1 MSYQKGEDVNVGFAR
16 ETTRG
21 TAETPSMWMPAR
33 VPAGIQLIVDKVPI
47 RETRGSG
54 VSSQGSTVVQRR
66 AEGDVEFN
74 VRNNSI
80 GFLFLSLLGSISTST
95 LVTGVYQH
103 IFTIL
108 TGNPQFPTLTTG
120 LSKNGSQDYKY
131 ARTLVTALEIR
142 TPVNDLVNA
151 TASLL
156 AADETT
162 NADFTPSFDLDV
174 DQYFRHYDL
183 TIKVADDVA
192 GLGAASAFM
201 VKEFSL
207 SIINNGR
214 VNQNIS
220 QLTPGDV
227 LAVMHEITGSMKVD
241 YDGEAQHDWYED
253 GAYKAMSISMVRADV
268 DIDAAGTTANPTITI
283 VLPKVSIETLTND
296 RPIDDIVMEEFG
308 FTAHFDE
315 DEAQAIEVTVIN
327 NTANYD

>member
-1 MSYQKGEDVNVGFAR
+1 
-16 ETTRG
+16 
-21 TAETPSMWMPAR
+21 MWMPAR
-33 VPAGIQLIVDKVPI
+33 VPAGIRLVVDKVPI

-74 VRNNSI
+74 VRNNTI
-80 GFLFLSLLGSISTST
+80 GFILLSLLGKVTTST
-95 LVTGVYQH
+95 LVSGVYQH
-103 IFTIL
+103 IFEIL
-108 TGNPQFPTLTTG
+108 TGNPQYPTLTTG
-120 LSKNGSQDYKY
+120 LSQNGAQDYKY
-131 ARTLVTALEIR
+131 ARTLVTALEVR

-162 NADFTPSFDLDV
+162 NSDFTPAYDLDV
-174 DQYFRHYDL
+174 DSYFRHYDL
-183 TIKVADDVA
+183 TIKVAAAVA
-192 GLGAASAFM
+192 DLGAASAFP

-207 SIINNGR
+207 SIVNNGR

-253 GAYKAMSISMVRADV
+253 GVYKAMSITMVRTDI
-268 DIDAAGTTANPTITI
+268 DIDAGGGTRNPTITI
-283 VLPKVSIETLTND
+283 VLPKVSIESLTPD
-296 RPIDDIVMEEFG
+296 RPIDDIVMEEFE
-308 FTAHFDE
+308 FTAHYDE
-315 DEAQAIEVTVIN
+315 DEAQAIEITVIN
-327 NTANYD
+327 STANYD